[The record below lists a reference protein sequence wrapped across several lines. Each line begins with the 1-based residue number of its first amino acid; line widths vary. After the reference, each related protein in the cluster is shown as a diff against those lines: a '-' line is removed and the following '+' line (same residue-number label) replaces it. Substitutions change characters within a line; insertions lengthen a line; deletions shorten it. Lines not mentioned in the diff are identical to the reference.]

1 MIKKN
6 TLEKTLCKPA
16 DCNKGLKGRQIPI
29 KKLGQKSFNFE
40 GWPVYCGLLL
50 SAELKSSGI
59 TLCDGNSGDTEKN
72 KVFLSNYRGCCFLF
86 SCLTE
91 SQATHADIQLHTDT
105 DVYLHIYLSEK
116 NSTQWQLKLA
126 LKSFLGK

>member
-40 GWPVYCGLLL
+40 G
-50 SAELKSSGI
+50 
-59 TLCDGNSGDTEKN
+59 
-72 KVFLSNYRGCCFLF
+72 
-86 SCLTE
+86 
-91 SQATHADIQLHTDT
+91 
-105 DVYLHIYLSEK
+105 
-116 NSTQWQLKLA
+116 
-126 LKSFLGK
+126 